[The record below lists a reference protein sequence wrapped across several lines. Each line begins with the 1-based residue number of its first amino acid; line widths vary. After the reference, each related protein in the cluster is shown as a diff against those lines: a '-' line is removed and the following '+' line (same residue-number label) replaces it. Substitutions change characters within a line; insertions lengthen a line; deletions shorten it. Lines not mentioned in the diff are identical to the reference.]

1 MSEVIRDEKGRLA
14 KGSQLNQKH
23 NKADLIVLFEEL
35 AQKCIDGEYLSIQE
49 CQMNSGLVPSTFYN
63 VAEKYPELEDSK
75 RQMNDAI
82 IANVNRMA
90 LGNKFNA
97 TASIWRMKNL
107 GEKDK
112 TEVDMTVKDQP
123 LFKLK

>member
-1 MSEVIRDEKGRLA
+1 MSEAIRDDRGRLI
-14 KGSQLNQKH
+14 KGSKLNLKH
-23 NKADLIVLFEEL
+23 KKEDLIILFNEL
-35 AQKCIDGEYLSIQE
+35 AQKCIEGEYLSIQE
-49 CQMNSGLVPSTFYN
+49 CQMNSGLVPSTFYD
-63 VAEKYPELEDSK
+63 VAERHPELEDSK

>member
-1 MSEVIRDEKGRLA
+1 MSEVVRDDKGRLA
-14 KGSQLNQKH
+14 KGSMLNQKH

-35 AQKCIDGEYLSIQE
+35 AQKCIDGEYLSMQE
-49 CQMNSGLVPSTFYN
+49 CQMNSGLVPSTFYD
-63 VAEKYPELEDSK
+63 VAEKYSELEDYK

>member
-1 MSEVIRDEKGRLA
+1 MAIERDDKGRVLA
-14 KGSQLNQKH
+14 GSKLHKIY
-23 NKADLIVLFEEL
+23 DLEELVEIFEDL

-49 CQMNSGLVPSTFYN
+49 CQMNSGIPVSTFYN
-63 VAEKYPELEDSK
+63 VADKYPELEDSK

-82 IANVNRMA
+82 IANINRMA
-90 LGNKFNA
+90 LGNKYNA

-112 TEVDMTVKDQP
+112 QEIDITNKEQAIFDLGD
-123 LFKLK
+123 